1 MPRNKKDFGAGANAR
16 IRHMMAKGVGHQEI
30 GAALRASGV
39 DVSDRT
45 VARRVAELKKARA
58 AAPSPAPV
66 APKPRAARVAKAPV
80 EDAAE
85 PIVEPPSPVAEPVAL
100 PPLLPPVDVVRA
112 TPKDRQIDELLSTS
126 LVWRRIQAAIASALA
141 SHPIAG
147 AAVIRALRG
156 VQL

>member
-1 MPRNKKDFGAGANAR
+1 
-16 IRHMMAKGVGHQEI
+16 MMAKSIGFQEI
-30 GAALRASGV
+30 GRALRASGV

-66 APKPRAARVAKAPV
+66 APKPRAARVAKASPA
-80 EDAAE
+80 EAAE
-85 PIVEPPSPVAEPVAL
+85 PVVEPPAPAPEPV
-100 PPLLPPVDVVRA
+100 PSPPPVDTARA

>member
-1 MPRNKKDFGAGANAR
+1 MPRKKKDFGAGANAR
-16 IRHMMAKGVGHQEI
+16 IRHMMAKSIGFQEI
-30 GAALRASGV
+30 GRALRASGV

-66 APKPRAARVAKAPV
+66 ASKPRAARVAKAPLA
-80 EDAAE
+80 EAAE
-85 PIVEPPSPVAEPVAL
+85 PALESPAPTPEPVPVPQPSL
-100 PPLLPPVDVVRA
+100 PADVARA

-141 SHPIAG
+141 SHPVAG
-147 AAVIRALRG
+147 AAVVRALRG

>member
-16 IRHMMAKGVGHQEI
+16 IRHMMAKGVGFQEI
-30 GAALRASGV
+30 GKALRASGV

-45 VARRVAELKKARA
+45 VARRVAELKKART

-66 APKPRAARVAKAPV
+66 ASKPKAARVVTAPA
-80 EDAAE
+80 EEPAE
-85 PIVEPPSPVAEPVAL
+85 PFVESPAPALKSVPTPPP
-100 PPLLPPVDVVRA
+100 LPPVDVARA